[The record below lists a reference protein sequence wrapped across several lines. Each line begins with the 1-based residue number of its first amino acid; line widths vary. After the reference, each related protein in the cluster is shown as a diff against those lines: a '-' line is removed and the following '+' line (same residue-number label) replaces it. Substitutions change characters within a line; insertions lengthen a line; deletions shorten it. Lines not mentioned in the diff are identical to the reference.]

1 MIIKFYCEYCKF
13 GTNLITDMKR
23 HIKMKKHIKLSN
35 DHNDIDDYKVTLYR
49 CDSCKNTYKSKSS
62 LATHAKTHVVS
73 EQKYSDQKPPTSN
86 VDISDI
92 SDVLRHALDI
102 GKEHAGVALKMIE
115 LCMKANGGNIE
126 ASIYKKENE
135 YHKRVAENAGK
146 LIDKS
151 MNMLTYAM
159 TNFSDAPRLEYLDKE
174 TARNILKYESK
185 DGEIISRFKDENLA
199 EKIATIDSFNRL
211 PEHLG
216 NNIVTHYRKKD
227 QTTQSLWVADASRM
241 KFIMKDDEWKNDNKG
256 VKISKQIINPLLD
269 EVINIMENYR
279 TTKAD
284 KINEMS
290 GFERDKYAEVVMH
303 SLNIQTNVR
312 KGKTNKDIIKYI
324 IPYLLVNGKR

>member
-1 MIIKFYCEYCKF
+1 
-13 GTNLITDMKR
+13 
-23 HIKMKKHIKLSN
+23 
-35 DHNDIDDYKVTLYR
+35 V
-49 CDSCKNTYKSKSS
+49 
-62 LATHAKTHVVS
+62 
-73 EQKYSDQKPPTSN
+73 SN
-86 VDISDI
+86 VNI
-92 SDVLRHALDI
+92 SDVLCTALDMCKN
-102 GKEHAGVALKMIE
+102 KEQSDVALKMLE
-115 LCMKANGGNIE
+115 LCMKANHGNIE

-159 TNFSDAPRLEYLDKE
+159 TNFSDAPRLECLDKE
-174 TARNILKYESK
+174 TARNMLKYESK

-227 QTTQSLWVADASRM
+227 QTKQSLWVADASRM

-279 TTKAD
+279 TIKAD